1 MVKIDEL
8 KKVVKGEVINDAST
22 LQKYSGDASAFRV
35 MPKVVVAARDSRDI
49 QALVKYV
56 SKNKKS
62 QTDLS
67 ITPRAAGTDMT
78 GGPLNES
85 IILDVNRHLNKI
97 IEIHSQVSSR
107 FNTSG
112 PYTSEVSEGEV
123 SYVVVEP
130 GVYFRDLE
138 SQIVQKGLYFPSYP
152 ASKSIAALGG
162 MVANNAGGEKTL
174 KHGKTEDYVLQL
186 KVILAD
192 GNEYTFKKLSAREV
206 EAKKKQKNFEGEVY
220 RKITKLVK
228 DNWSVINKAR
238 PKVSKNSTGYLLWN
252 IWDREHDEWDLAQL
266 FVGSQ
271 GTLGIIAEIKLKLLP
286 IEKYSRLVAIYLYN
300 LNNLSDIINKILQ
313 LGPTSLES
321 YDDKTLKLAIRF
333 APQLAKMIGK
343 EENLLKF
350 GFKLLPDFWIMLTHG
365 LPKLVLL
372 VEFIGNDRDKVDER
386 SQAIKRLANKLK
398 LPVHRARDQAE
409 AQKYW
414 VIRRQ
419 SFNLLRKKIKGKQT
433 VPFIDDF
440 VIDPVKMRDF
450 LPRLHKILN
459 NYPELN
465 YTIAGH
471 AGDGNFHII
480 PLMDMTSD
488 NQRQA
493 IPRILEEVNNLVF
506 QYNGSISGEHNEGL
520 VRSPYMKQMYG
531 DQMFKIFK
539 EVKRIFDPQNI
550 FNPHKKTD
558 ASLEYSLTHL
568 KRDNEHE
575 V

>member
-8 KKVVKGEVINDAST
+8 KKMIKGEVINDAST

-35 MPKVVVAARDSRDI
+35 MPKAVVAARDSRDI

-97 IEIHSQVSSR
+97 IKIHSQASSR
-107 FNTSG
+107 SNTSG

-123 SYVVVEP
+123 SYAMVEP

-138 SQIVQKGLYFPSYP
+138 SQIIQKGLYFPSYP

-162 MVANNAGGEKTL
+162 IVANNAGGEKTL
-174 KHGKTEDYVLQL
+174 KYGKTEDYVLQL

-220 RKITKLVK
+220 RKVTKLVK
-228 DNWSVINKAR
+228 DNWLVINKAR

-271 GTLGIIAEIKLKLLP
+271 GTLGIITEIKLKLLP

-343 EENLLKF
+343 EKNLLKF
-350 GFKLLPDFWIMLTHG
+350 SFKLLPDFWIMLTHG

-372 VEFIGNDRDKVDER
+372 VEFTGNDRDKVDER

-398 LPVHRARDQAE
+398 LPVHRACDQAE

-450 LPRLHKILN
+450 LPRLHRILN

-493 IPRILEEVNNLVF
+493 IPKLLKEVNNLVL

-539 EVKRIFDPQNI
+539 EVKGIFDPQNI

-558 ASLEYSLTHL
+558 ASLEYSLAHL